1 MLAGTALLAIVLS
14 FFYSY
19 RTLSL
24 LPRNAKLGIGW
35 KSPSEYQLL
44 PANVDFAKAARKHI
58 RHSKL
63 LAPNWTASC
72 ELPLLLPEMKV
83 VAPRLVTHYFANA
96 ENPDEGNLR
105 LRAQAFVEEENS
117 ANVQRYQ
124 ALEPGFRRVIQSG
137 RANAVAVPESQ
148 SDRVLATLKSIN
160 PRWHRVLE
168 AGGLVLM
175 LPGNTAS
182 RSNHSREGVPPQASC
197 RRNSQACDANRF
209 T

>member
-1 MLAGTALLAIVLS
+1 MVAGTALLAILLS

-19 RTLSL
+19 QTLSI

-44 PANVDFAKAARKHI
+44 PANVDFAKAARKYI

-72 ELPLLLPEMKV
+72 ELPLLLPDMKV

-96 ENPDEGNLR
+96 GNPDEGNLR
-105 LRAQAFVEEENS
+105 LRAQAFVEEEKS
-117 ANVQRYQ
+117 ANDRT
-124 ALEPGFRRVIQSG
+124 LSSFGTGIRRLIESG

-148 SDRVLATLKSIN
+148 SDRVLTTLKSIN
-160 PRWHRVLE
+160 PKWHRVLE
-168 AGGLVLM
+168 AGG
-175 LPGNTAS
+175 S
-182 RSNHSREGVPPQASC
+182 Y
-197 RRNSQACDANRF
+197 
-209 T
+209 